1 MKVNT
6 WKIKSCHF
14 YSHDGRRRDIEFKL
28 NGVTIITGKS
38 STGKSAVIDTVNYC
52 FGSST
57 CDIGRHIE
65 ERCSYVAILLTN
77 MSEEL
82 FICRK
87 IPRASQKVST
97 MMQIINSTIV
107 NIPDTASDLNV
118 KTNKEDALLIMQSI
132 FIIGEVMKAGSNES
146 KISIR
151 NLMPY
156 LFLTDDVIINKKQSL
171 YGLEGQKS
179 KHVIDSYP
187 YFIGAIDEQTLS
199 LEREIYGLQKGVE
212 KEKARLDKIEK
223 SKDLHE
229 KDADDILLEAINLSL
244 IEQDIVYSPFEEK
257 IDFLIA
263 INQLTQKKLPSKSS
277 TLFNELTTKN
287 KAILKKLTS
296 QEKELK
302 SAYLLRDASS
312 GFSSTLV
319 KQQNNLSVSSFFKSE
334 YNSSCC
340 PVCEADL
347 PSATE
352 EVVTINKAL
361 QSITK
366 EVAVSE
372 KRVPKIEAY
381 VDSLLASVETTKEEA
396 ALLDRQLKL
405 LVQEN
410 SELDKIENRY
420 VYVERLKG
428 KIDFFLKQHTRNK
441 IPKIDDKRYQE
452 YKLRIKEIESLLDP
466 ALIEEQKK
474 AADNEVS
481 KNATEIM
488 RKLPTALPLT
498 GNSIHFS
505 SRNMSVSILESAG
518 TLIPMNKIKS
528 DQNYLAIHISLI
540 LGLQKELQKRNRP
553 VPGFVFIDQVSRPYY
568 PADKNSEYK
577 NEIKLNTDL
586 NDREVISVK
595 TYFDLFFDVTR
606 ANKSLQL
613 IVLEHAYFEN
623 DERFKNSV
631 KYRWTDETSDALIP
645 HDWCKKTK
653 VN

>member
-14 YSHDGRRRDIEFKL
+14 YSHDGRRRDIKFKL
-28 NGVTIITGKS
+28 KGVTIITGKS

-52 FGSST
+52 FGSSA
-57 CDIGRHIE
+57 CDIGSHIE
-65 ERCSYVAILLTN
+65 ARCSYVAILLTN
-77 MSEEL
+77 VAEEL

-87 IPRASQKVST
+87 IPGPSQKVST

-118 KTNKEDALLIMQSI
+118 KMNKEDALLNMQSI
-132 FIIGEVMKAGSNES
+132 FNIGEVKKAGSNES

-151 NLMPY
+151 NFMPY
-156 LFLTDDVIINKKQSL
+156 LLLTDDVIINKKQSL

-199 LEREIYGLQKGVE
+199 LEREMYGLKKGVE
-212 KEKARLDKIEK
+212 KEKIRLDKIEK
-223 SKDLHE
+223 YKDLQE

-244 IEQDIVYSPFEEK
+244 IERDIVYSPFEEK
-257 IDFLIA
+257 INFLIT

-287 KAILKKLTS
+287 KAVLKRLTS

-302 SAYLLRDASS
+302 SAYLLRSASS
-312 GFSSTLV
+312 GFSNTLI

-334 YNSSCC
+334 YDSSCC
-340 PVCEADL
+340 PVCETEL

-352 EVVTINKAL
+352 EVVTMNKAL

-366 EVAVSE
+366 EIAVSE

-381 VDSLLASVETTKEEA
+381 IDNLLVGVEETMEEVD
-396 ALLDRQLKL
+396 LLDRQLKL
-405 LVQEN
+405 LVKEN
-410 SELDKIENRY
+410 AELDKIENRY

-428 KIDFFLKQHTRNK
+428 KIDLFLKQQTRNK
-441 IPKIDDKRYQE
+441 TPKIEDKRYQE
-452 YKLRIKEIESLLDP
+452 YIQRIKEIENLLDP

-488 RKLPTALPLT
+488 RELPTALPLT

-505 SRNMSVSILESAG
+505 SRNMSISILESAG

-540 LGLQKELQKRNRP
+540 LGLQKELQKRERP

-568 PADKNSEYK
+568 PADKNSKYK
-577 NEIKLNTDL
+577 NEIKLNVNSTDT
-586 NDREVISVK
+586 EVTSVK
-595 TYFDLFFDVTR
+595 KYFDLFFDITE
-606 ANKSLQL
+606 KSESLQL
-613 IVLEHAYFEN
+613 IVLEHAYFE
-623 DERFKNSV
+623 DDPRFKDSV
-631 KYRWTDETSDALIP
+631 KYRWTDETSKALIP
-645 HDWCKKTK
+645 DNWS
-653 VN
+653 VSEN

>member
-1 MKVNT
+1 MKMNT

-57 CDIGRHIE
+57 CDIGSHIE
-65 ERCSYVAILLTN
+65 ARCSYVAILLTN
-77 MSEEL
+77 MTEEL

-87 IPRASQKVST
+87 IPKPSQKIST
-97 MMQIINSTIV
+97 MMQVINSTIV

-171 YGLEGQKS
+171 YGLEGKKS
-179 KHVIDSYP
+179 RYVIDSYP

-199 LEREIYGLQKGVE
+199 LEREMYGLQKGVK
-212 KEKARLDKIEK
+212 KEKDRLDKIEK
-223 SKDLHE
+223 SNDLHE
-229 KDADDILLEAINLSL
+229 KDVDDILLEAINLSL
-244 IEQDIVYSPFEEK
+244 IDQNIISNPFEEK
-257 IDFLIA
+257 INFLITL
-263 INQLTQKKLPSKSS
+263 NQLTQKKLPSKSS
-277 TLFNELTTKN
+277 TLFNELTKKN
-287 KAILKKLTS
+287 KTVLKKLTN

-302 SAYLLRDASS
+302 SAYLLRNASS
-312 GFSSTLV
+312 GFSDTLI
-319 KQQNNLSVSSFFKSE
+319 KQQNNLSVSNFFKSE
-334 YNSSCC
+334 YESSCC
-340 PVCEADL
+340 PVCEAEL
-347 PSATE
+347 PNATE

-366 EVAVSE
+366 EIAVSK

-381 VDSLLASVETTKEEA
+381 VDRLLVDIEATKEES

-410 SELDKIENRY
+410 SELEKIENRY
-420 VYVERLKG
+420 VYIERLKG
-428 KIDFFLKQHTRNK
+428 KIDFFLKQNTRNK
-441 IPKIDDKRYQE
+441 TPEIDNKRFQE
-452 YKLRIKEIESLLDP
+452 YGLRIKEIESLLDP
-466 ALIEEQKK
+466 ELIEEQKK
-474 AADNEVS
+474 AADSEVS

-488 RKLPTALPLT
+488 STLPTALPLT

-505 SRNMSVSILESAG
+505 SRNMTISILESAG

-540 LGLQKELQKRNRP
+540 LGLHKEFQKRDRP
-553 VPGFVFIDQVSRPYY
+553 VPGFIFIDQVSRPYY

-577 NEIKLNTDL
+577 NEIKLNVDS
-586 NDREVISVK
+586 NDREVTSVK
-595 TYFDLFFDVTR
+595 EYFDLFFDITEK
-606 ANKSLQL
+606 NKSLQL

-623 DERFKNSV
+623 DERFKSSV

-645 HDWCKKTK
+645 NDWCENPKS
-653 VN
+653 

>member
-57 CDIGRHIE
+57 CDIGSHIE
-65 ERCSYVAILLTN
+65 ARCSYVAILLTN

-97 MMQIINSTIV
+97 LMQIISSKIV

-118 KTNKEDALLIMQSI
+118 KTNKEDALLIIQSI
-132 FIIGEVMKAGSNES
+132 FNIGEVKKAGSNES

-171 YGLEGQKS
+171 YGLDGKKS

-199 LEREIYGLQKGVE
+199 LEREMYGLQKGVE
-212 KEKARLDKIEK
+212 KEKTRLDKIEK
-223 SKDLHE
+223 SKDLQE

-244 IEQDIVYSPFEEK
+244 IERDIVFSPFEEK
-257 IDFLIA
+257 IDFLIT
-263 INQLTQKKLPSKSS
+263 INQLTQKRVPSKSS

-287 KAILKKLTS
+287 KAVFKKLTS

-302 SAYLLRDASS
+302 SAYLLRSASA
-312 GFSSTLV
+312 GFSNTLI

-334 YNSSCC
+334 YDSSCC
-340 PVCEADL
+340 PVCETEL
-347 PSATE
+347 PNATE
-352 EVVTINKAL
+352 EVVTINEAL

-366 EVAVSE
+366 EVTVSE

-381 VDSLLASVETTKEEA
+381 VDSLLTAVEATKEEA
-396 ALLDRQLKL
+396 SLLDSQLKL
-405 LVQEN
+405 LIQEN
-410 SELDKIENRY
+410 AELEKIENRY

-428 KIDFFLKQHTRNK
+428 KIDLFLKQQTRNK
-441 IPKIDDKRYQE
+441 TPKIDDRRYKE
-452 YKLRIKEIESLLDP
+452 YSQRIKDIESLLDP
-466 ALIEEQKK
+466 DLIEEQKK
-474 AADNEVS
+474 AADNEIS

-488 RKLPTALPLT
+488 RDLPTALPLT

-505 SRNMSVSILESAG
+505 SRDMSISILENAG

-528 DQNYLAIHISLI
+528 DQNYLAIHISLV
-540 LGLQKELQKRNRP
+540 LGLQKELQKRERP

-577 NEIKLNTDL
+577 NEIKLNVDP
-586 NDREVISVK
+586 NDREVTSVK
-595 TYFDLFFDVTR
+595 TYFDLFFNLTEK
-606 ANKSLQL
+606 NKSLQL
-613 IVLEHAYFEN
+613 IVLEHAYFE
-623 DERFKNSV
+623 DDQRFKDSV

-645 HDWCKKTK
+645 HDWSKIH
-653 VN
+653 N